1 VFYALRVAELIPP
14 RPKYPIK
21 VNSAEKAVTDYH
33 SQIKSIVN
41 LILDEYRYEFAEFLI
56 FKRSETN
63 IKINL
68 RNISDDDNE
77 FLGLNSDPTRQENEF
92 EIRF

>member
-1 VFYALRVAELIPP
+1 MFFLRVAELIPP

-41 LILDEYRYEFAEFLI
+41 LILDEYR
-56 FKRSETN
+56 
-63 IKINL
+63 
-68 RNISDDDNE
+68 
-77 FLGLNSDPTRQENEF
+77 
-92 EIRF
+92 